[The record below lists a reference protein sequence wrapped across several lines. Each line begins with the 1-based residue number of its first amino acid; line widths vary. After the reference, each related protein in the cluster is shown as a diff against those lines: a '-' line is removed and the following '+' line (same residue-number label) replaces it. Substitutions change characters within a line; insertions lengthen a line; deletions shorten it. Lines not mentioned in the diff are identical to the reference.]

1 MFTQSVSAQN
11 LVNLLAQNTTDEPDH
26 LRIKQREPE
35 LENEVYQTADMEI
48 NENVIVQSEDEEV
61 FAVPKKIPKA
71 KASKTKKTV
80 KSATKVSSKR
90 VTRKNTKTDDGESSD
105 F

>member
-1 MFTQSVSAQN
+1 MFIQSVSAQN
-11 LVNLLAQNTTDEPDH
+11 LVSYLAQNTTDQPDT
-26 LRIKQREPE
+26 LRIRQREPE

-61 FAVPKKIPKA
+61 FVAPKKIPKA
-71 KASKTKKTV
+71 KASKSKKTV
-80 KSATKVSSKR
+80 KNATKSPSKR

>member
-1 MFTQSVSAQN
+1 MSIQSVSTQN
-11 LVNLLAQNTTDEPDH
+11 IVNYLAQNPTDQPDN
-26 LRIKQREPE
+26 LRILQREPE
-35 LENEVYQTADMEI
+35 LENEVYQTADREVT
-48 NENVIVQSEDEEV
+48 ENIIVQSEDEEV

-80 KSATKVSSKR
+80 KSATKTSSKR
-90 VTRKNTKTDDGESSD
+90 VTRKNSKPDDGESSD